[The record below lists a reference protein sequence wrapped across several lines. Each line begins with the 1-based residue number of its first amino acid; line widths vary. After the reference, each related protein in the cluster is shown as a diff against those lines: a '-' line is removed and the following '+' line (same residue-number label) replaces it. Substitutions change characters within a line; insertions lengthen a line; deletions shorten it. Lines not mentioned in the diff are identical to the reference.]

1 MITAEQFKEIE
12 IPVKS
17 HIIGN
22 AALEWLKKNTTLEI
36 NMDDIEAVKA
46 LPSSAKLFILKFDE
60 IMRSPSVV
68 SSQSIEGL
76 SQSFNQTDK
85 GTLIWQLAEELL
97 SDYLV
102 RRIRFVAATRKWR

>member
-17 HIIGN
+17 SIIGN
-22 AALEWLKKNTTLEI
+22 AALEWLEKNTSLEI
-36 NMDDIEAVKA
+36 NIEDIESLKA
-46 LPSSAKLFILKFDE
+46 LPFSAKLFILKFDE
-60 IMRSPSVV
+60 IMRSSSIV

-76 SQSFNQTDK
+76 SQSFNQANR
-85 GTLIWQLAEELL
+85 GALLWQMAEELL

-102 RRIRFVAATRKWR
+102 GRVRFVASTRKWK